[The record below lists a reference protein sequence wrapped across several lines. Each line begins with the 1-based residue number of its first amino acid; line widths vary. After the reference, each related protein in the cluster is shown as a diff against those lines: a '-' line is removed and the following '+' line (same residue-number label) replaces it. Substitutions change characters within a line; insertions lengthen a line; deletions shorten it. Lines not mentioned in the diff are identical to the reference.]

1 MLPSWMRPEGGK
13 TADDHRD
20 IPRGCSDP
28 SAGAVFLTK
37 LLRLDTRRALA
48 AVRDDPAVS
57 IEAGS
62 FILPP
67 LVGLAAGTVLFRRQ
81 RAGWRAR
88 DFSGSVNF
96 ALFAVRGN
104 RMVLRTLSEKR
115 LEALVTNEH
124 GRAELLRNA
133 KRDICTAKSVQL
145 THMDRDSSLVSN
157 VLLNAVAEQFATG
170 FVQRELGVP
179 GVKCGRFGLGLAYGP
194 EDANWRRGGTKMR
207 AILAS
212 ETTLKQIVTLAAVG
226 DAAKIP
232 SGTPGS
238 FNMLLRLAEALNVK
252 PEAAPETEP
261 EPGKFGATRYRLK
274 GEPVPGVAVG
284 SPIATW
290 MELCVPGGGPA
301 GGHDRGGPDERHFS
315 DKTTKALHGECY

>member
-1 MLPSWMRPEGGK
+1 
-13 TADDHRD
+13 
-20 IPRGCSDP
+20 
-28 SAGAVFLTK
+28 
-37 LLRLDTRRALA
+37 
-48 AVRDDPAVS
+48 
-57 IEAGS
+57 
-62 FILPP
+62 
-67 LVGLAAGTVLFRRQ
+67 
-81 RAGWRAR
+81 
-88 DFSGSVNF
+88 
-96 ALFAVRGN
+96 
-104 RMVLRTLSEKR
+104 MVLRTLSEKR
-115 LEALVTNEH
+115 LGALVTNEH

-301 GGHDRGGPDERHFS
+301 GGHDRGGPDERHF
-315 DKTTKALHGECY
+315 